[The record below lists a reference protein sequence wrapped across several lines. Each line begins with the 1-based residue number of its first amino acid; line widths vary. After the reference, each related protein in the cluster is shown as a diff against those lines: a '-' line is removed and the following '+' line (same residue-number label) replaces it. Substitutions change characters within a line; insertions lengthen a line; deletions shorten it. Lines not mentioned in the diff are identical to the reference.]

1 MIMSGFSRRCFH
13 GVPRII
19 DGSFERVK
27 GPQGEAGVRVEIDG
41 DWGALEVKN
50 GVGEVGNYFERHRLN
65 VNVRQVYPKGVKGGE
80 EEGKE
85 EIGNCLESGD
95 VQEEKEG
102 LGKNEEKNE
111 GNLNSGEDQNKLNK
125 NEKVDSERVSV
136 K

>member
-19 DGSFERVK
+19 DNSFVRVK
-27 GPQGEAGVRVEIDG
+27 GPQGEAGVRVEVEG
-41 DWGALEVKN
+41 DWGALEVRN
-50 GVGEVGNYFERHRLN
+50 GVEEVGNYFKRHRLN
-65 VNVRQVYPKGVKGGE
+65 VNVRQVYPKGGKGG

-85 EIGNCLESGD
+85 EMGNCLVSGD

-102 LGKNEEKNE
+102 LEKNEEKNE
-111 GNLNSGEDQNKLNK
+111 GNLNSGENQKKLNK
-125 NEKVDSERVSV
+125 KEELESERVLV